1 MRCVACSLMFI
12 SVMPPVTMAHWQTAS
27 ISLSNNSFGRIHL
40 AAEIFD
46 IILRNNYKLHTVW
59 CNNNVFTGMQAR
71 QRFAVS
77 NDKTPEEERYARTTL
92 NAARSKMQA
101 AVHVYVNEQIK
112 PKSQRVKVI
121 PDAGNYIIIPFL
133 LSPPSTVLFMCQPC
147 RSHVYRCRAGA
158 AELAF

>member
-1 MRCVACSLMFI
+1 MRCGACSLMFM
-12 SVMPPVTMAHWQTAS
+12 SVMPPVTIAHLQTTS

-59 CNNNVFTGMQAR
+59 CNNNVFTGMQTR

-77 NDKTPEEERYARTTL
+77 NDKTPEEEQYARTTL

-121 PDAGNYIIIPFL
+121 PDAGNLYDHRPSCCPLCLPCCSCF
-133 LSPPSTVLFMCQPC
+133 SPVAD
-147 RSHVYRCRAGA
+147 VYRCRAGA
-158 AELAF
+158 AELAV